1 MIDKEESTR
10 LQAIRAL
17 ERLANNLQ
25 GLSPGIP
32 RLLEDLQLT
41 AEEHYFLLYGIALIS
56 KAIKRRTERQ
66 GQSSR

>member
-25 GLSPGIP
+25 GLAPGIP

-41 AEEHYFLLYGIALIS
+41 AEEHYFLLYGIALVS
-56 KAIKRRTERQ
+56 KALKRATGRQ
-66 GQSSR
+66 GESSR